1 MQIYENRDLYCPQ
14 NANLYFRPF
23 QSIIRTKKSFDVSI
37 QVYPRYLTRIK
48 SEKLGSIITHLLF
61 LTRMKSIWIHEQM
74 AFHSSL
80 YTLYAYFLRPLD
92 RFSVPADMFG
102 LLKLLHPLLYILHSL
117 KSLYSLKRRNGT
129 NSIQIHCLKYKSF
142 DKKTLYVSKL

>member
-1 MQIYENRDLYCPQ
+1 MPTKRKSLFSP
-14 NANLYFRPF
+14 L
-23 QSIIRTKKSFDVSI
+23 SINYPYKKSFNVSI

-48 SEKLGSIITHLLF
+48 SEKLGSIITHLLL
-61 LTRMKSIWIHEQM
+61 LTRMKSIWILEQM

-102 LLKLLHPLLYILHSL
+102 LLKLLHPLLYILRSL